1 MNITQLKAEMKRQ
14 KITYPQL
21 AELTGI
27 SRSAISKIF
36 SGIATNPR
44 AETIRKIEEALGLQ
58 SSDIVRPYLPEQEE
72 LLLQRFR
79 ALSKKGRSAALELV
93 SVLDSYEKN

>member
-1 MNITQLKAEMKRQ
+1 MNISKLKSEMKRQ
-14 KITYPQL
+14 KITYPKL
-21 AELTGI
+21 SELTGI
-27 SRSAISKIF
+27 SLSAISKIF

-44 AETIRKIEEALGLQ
+44 AETIAKIEEALGLQ
-58 SSDIVRPYLPEQEE
+58 SSDIAHPYLTEQEE
-72 LLLQRFR
+72 SLLQRFR

>member
-1 MNITQLKAEMKRQ
+1 MNVTQLKAEMKRQ

-36 SGIATNPR
+36 SGIAKNPR
-44 AETIRKIEEALGLQ
+44 AETIRKIEKALGLQ
-58 SSDIVRPYLPEQEE
+58 SSDIARPYLTEQEE
-72 LLLQRFR
+72 TLLQRFR

-93 SVLDSYEKN
+93 SVLDSYENN

>member
-1 MNITQLKAEMKRQ
+1 MNLTQLKAEMKRQ

-36 SGIATNPR
+36 SGIAKNPR

-58 SSDIVRPYLPEQEE
+58 SSDIARPYLTEQEE
-72 LLLQRFR
+72 QLLSLFKS
-79 ALSKKGRSAALELV
+79 LSKRGKKLALEWMHALEL
-93 SVLDSYEKN
+93 YENA

>member
-36 SGIATNPR
+36 SGFATNPR

-58 SSDIVRPYLPEQEE
+58 SSDIARPYLTEQEE
-72 LLLQRFR
+72 DFLRSFR
-79 ALSKKGRSAALELV
+79 NLSKENKTLVLTLCQKVEL
-93 SVLDSYEKN
+93 SERG